1 MSPMRMGVCGWSP
14 GSIPR
19 MVEADHD
26 SFVDGRQ
33 RWLDHGLLTKRGKRK
48 PTGSQN
54 RRKNHERIG
63 SAIKEA
69 NAGLGSVTRG
79 IWGLSRDHHY
89 QLANRFAWSWKLA
102 MLGVPVVLL
111 YLGFLNAD
119 EMDGA
124 LFRTEDDW
132 ACALKDHARGVVD
145 NSGWGNRLDV
155 NGTSFWPLIRAH
167 AIDLPLST

>member
-1 MSPMRMGVCGWSP
+1 MARANTPNWDVASTCKIEGKEGLLL
-14 GSIPR
+14 
-19 MVEADHD
+19 VEAKAH
-26 SFVDGRQ
+26 RNE
-33 RWLDHGLLTKRGKRK
+33 LTKRGKRK